1 MSSEAGD
8 ERLWAADKRE
18 FVADWR
24 DWVADERDRVAD
36 ERERA
41 ADQRA
46 AEMDEWERRIEARAT
61 ELGLPQDE
69 TAAAARRER
78 SSARLEAAT
87 ARALAQAQRE
97 GSTSMRGHATARR
110 RTGPTLLAMAFAGIA
125 EQLYNAESVDDVLR
139 KITEAAVSTVA
150 GCGMASITLSG
161 PDGYTTAASTHEG
174 ALSADQAQY
183 ESDEGP
189 CVEALGSPLVYAR
202 AFPDE
207 RWPRLGPRPTEFGVH
222 SAVSYHLSASSPESA
237 DPADGSLNAY
247 GLTES
252 AFDDEAREVGFVL
265 AAHASVAIHAVAQR
279 EGHEDSVH
287 DLHEALMSRDVIG
300 QAKGIL
306 MERLKI
312 TPDDA
317 FDVLRRASQSLN
329 LKLREVAAHLAETGD
344 LHVEQD

>member
-1 MSSEAGD
+1 M
-8 ERLWAADKRE
+8 
-18 FVADWR
+18 
-24 DWVADERDRVAD
+24 
-36 ERERA
+36 
-41 ADQRA
+41 
-46 AEMDEWERRIEARAT
+46 ERRIEARAA
-61 ELGLPQDE
+61 ELGLPFDE
-69 TAAAARRER
+69 AAAAARGER

-87 ARALAQAQRE
+87 GRAHAQAERE
-97 GSTSMRGHATARR
+97 LGTATRGDAMARR
-110 RTGPTLLAMAFAGIA
+110 RTDASPTLLAMAFASIA
-125 EQLYNAESVDDVLR
+125 EQLYKAESIDDVLL
-139 KITEAAVSTVA
+139 KIAETAVSTVV

-174 ALSADQAQY
+174 ALSTDLAQY

-189 CVEALGSPLVYAR
+189 CLEALGSPLVYAP

-247 GLTES
+247 GLKEA
-252 AFDDEAREVGFVL
+252 AFDDEAREIGFVL

-287 DLHEALMSRDVIG
+287 DFHEALMSRDVIG